1 MTELEK
7 IKLSKDEFIYWTKW
21 INMRWPN
28 VKTSAAEIKSLYN
41 DFSIYNDDILGQA
54 AVEQLD
60 EGSEFFSWPK
70 LKRRCKEIYNE
81 LLIDQVNAAK
91 SKQEKKELL
100 KDRPGTLGAYLASQG
115 WKSFEEAI
123 FYTRVRLYRT
133 NKLYSWD
140 MPSMEKYKDM
150 EYKEAVENGWKMGL
164 MFDGQSKI

>member
-70 LKRRCKEIYNE
+70 LKRN
-81 LLIDQVNAAK
+81 L
-91 SKQEKKELL
+91 
-100 KDRPGTLGAYLASQG
+100 
-115 WKSFEEAI
+115 
-123 FYTRVRLYRT
+123 
-133 NKLYSWD
+133 
-140 MPSMEKYKDM
+140 
-150 EYKEAVENGWKMGL
+150 
-164 MFDGQSKI
+164 

>member
-21 INMRWPN
+21 ISMRWPS

-70 LKRRCKEIYNE
+70 LKKRCKEIYNE
-81 LLIDQVNAAK
+81 ILIDQVNAAK

-100 KDRPGTLGAYLASQG
+100 K
-115 WKSFEEAI
+115 K
-123 FYTRVRLYRT
+123 
-133 NKLYSWD
+133 
-140 MPSMEKYKDM
+140 
-150 EYKEAVENGWKMGL
+150 
-164 MFDGQSKI
+164 